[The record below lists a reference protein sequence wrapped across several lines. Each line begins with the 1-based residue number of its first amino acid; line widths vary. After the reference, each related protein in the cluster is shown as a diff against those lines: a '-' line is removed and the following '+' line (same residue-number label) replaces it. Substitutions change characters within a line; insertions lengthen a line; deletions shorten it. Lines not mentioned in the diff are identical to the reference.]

1 MTLHGPSRDP
11 SKWPVRIF
19 RLGAEPRDDLLSSTT
34 GAQRLE
40 MVATLS
46 RRAWEL
52 TGRAVLPI
60 PRSEWPVVVRRLR

>member
-1 MTLHGPSRDP
+1 MALHKPSRDP

-19 RLGAEPRDDLLSSTT
+19 RLGSEPRDDLLPSTT
-34 GAQRLE
+34 AEQRLE

-52 TGRAVLPI
+52 TGRAVVPI
-60 PRSEWPVVVRRLR
+60 PRSEWPIVVRRLR